1 VGKIV
6 MVIQISEPK
15 GDVNSIAVNAQILII
30 DDESEICEEI
40 SEKLEFHGFHCL
52 TAINSK
58 SGLKLLRVNTDISVV
73 LTDIRMPGMSGLEMC
88 EIIGSEVSGERDLA
102 LLVMTGHAGLSE
114 AIEAIKVGALDFLT
128 KPLAPDLLVHAV
140 KRADQHI
147 KARRL
152 ERNFNEQLTA
162 QVGIMTNDL
171 QQKSYELEKSNT
183 ALVISNQVKDEFMT
197 MISHEL
203 RTPLNVIVGLAQII
217 NLQGGDPKINRLI
230 KKVEDAGWKLTDMV
244 NSIMDM
250 VAIDTKDLQLK
261 MSEVDILKLV
271 EKSIFAYKGKAIQAG
286 VTIKLDNIVTS
297 KIMLDSTRIS
307 QAIGHILDN
316 AIKFSRAGSVIQV
329 SSKQD
334 IDSLTITIR
343 DNGVGMSQT
352 DISKALKPLS
362 QVDGSLT
369 KDHGG
374 IGMGLSLA
382 KMFVELHGGSLT
394 VSSKLEYGTTIIL
407 LIPVINFIAK

>member
-1 VGKIV
+1 
-6 MVIQISEPK
+6 
-15 GDVNSIAVNAQILII
+15 L
-30 DDESEICEEI
+30 
-40 SEKLEFHGFHCL
+40 
-52 TAINSK
+52 
-58 SGLKLLRVNTDISVV
+58 
-73 LTDIRMPGMSGLEMC
+73 
-88 EIIGSEVSGERDLA
+88 
-102 LLVMTGHAGLSE
+102 
-114 AIEAIKVGALDFLT
+114 
-128 KPLAPDLLVHAV
+128 
-140 KRADQHI
+140 
-147 KARRL
+147 
-152 ERNFNEQLTA
+152 
-162 QVGIMTNDL
+162 QV
-171 QQKSYELEKSNT
+171 
-183 ALVISNQVKDEFMT
+183 
-197 MISHEL
+197 
-203 RTPLNVIVGLAQII
+203 
-217 NLQGGDPKINRLI
+217 GDPKINRLI

>member
-1 VGKIV
+1 MVMKIG
-6 MVIQISEPK
+6 EPK
-15 GDVNSIAVNAQILII
+15 VDAYSIAVNAQILII
-30 DDESEICEEI
+30 DDEPEICEEI
-40 SEKLEFHGFHCL
+40 SEKLEFHGFRCL

-73 LTDIRMPGMSGLEMC
+73 LTDIRMPGMSGLKMC

-183 ALVISNQVKDEFMT
+183 ALVISNQVKDEFIT

-250 VAIDTKDLQLK
+250 VAIETKDLQLK

-271 EKSIFAYKGKAIQAG
+271 EKSIFVYKGKAVQAG

-316 AIKFSRAGSVIQV
+316 AINFSRAGSVIQV

-369 KDHGG
+369 KGHGG

-407 LIPVINFIAK
+407 LVPVINFIEK